1 MGGGGG
7 DNWKLVDTVC
17 LRQAF
22 GDLADTAWLSGE
34 FVLYV
39 YDVGDNAEYVFLEMQ
54 EQIFYMHVSSR
65 RVEKV
70 LDGETRDPRR
80 PFDAFPM
87 MMVWPPTFPKLKN

>member
-1 MGGGGG
+1 MGGGGGG

-39 YDVGDNAEYVFLEMQ
+39 YNVGDNAEYAFLEMQ
-54 EQIFYMHVSSR
+54 E
-65 RVEKV
+65 
-70 LDGETRDPRR
+70 
-80 PFDAFPM
+80 
-87 MMVWPPTFPKLKN
+87 